1 MIEKDEFDVFLENEL
16 KKSTYGYHDDGFKQK
31 VLERLPTNMNRNR
44 SRNLI
49 IYGFGIL
56 SCILFILIMDQN
68 IVWNSIIEFSDLIN
82 ETIPPSLETIIF
94 ASMICFILY
103 IIPKVE
109 YSNGVS

>member
-1 MIEKDEFDVFLENEL
+1 MIEKDEFDDFLESEL
-16 KKSTYGYHDDGFKQK
+16 KKSSYVDRDDGFKQK
-31 VLERLPTNMNRNR
+31 VLERLPTYINRNR

-56 SCILFILIMDQN
+56 SCIIFILIMDQN
-68 IVWNSIIEFSDLIN
+68 IIWNSIIEFSALFN

-94 ASMICFILY
+94 TSMICLILY
-103 IIPKVE
+103 IIPRVE